1 MKGIL
6 ATDEAKSKM
15 GFVVTVFGQE
25 QSSVLIFT
33 NLPRELRQWP
43 TTFWRIDGDDD
54 DGDGGSGLQHV
65 AKVQN

>member
-1 MKGIL
+1 MAIGERRGAVGRGGAIMKGIL

-33 NLPRELRQWP
+33 NLPRAPAMANNFLA
-43 TTFWRIDGDDD
+43 T
-54 DGDGGSGLQHV
+54 
-65 AKVQN
+65 